1 MFTIAPQSNTPITID
16 PFKIKQPFQKH
27 YPAKGE
33 ELGEFIN
40 EVEDDFEDDEN
51 EYPLDYSKQSNSNQS
66 NPNNI
71 EIEDDLNSDD
81 EVEED
86 EDDYVTIED
95 EVDDDEIVTG
105 MGY

>member
-40 EVEDDFEDDEN
+40 EVEDDFEDDET
-51 EYPLDYSKQSNSNQS
+51 EYPLDYQSNSNQS

-71 EIEDDLNSDD
+71 EIEEDLNSDD
-81 EVEED
+81 ELDEDD

-95 EVDDDEIVTG
+95 EADDDEIVTSL
-105 MGY
+105 GY